1 MPVHERARR
10 GPCLHHRL
18 NQRLKATLLAALQVA
33 LLGPMPA
40 LTAASMPALPMAPCL
55 KRGQQHWDVLVV
67 GDEPAGVMT
76 ALELADQLP
85 RLTGRPNPRIALV
98 TEADTRLGLGGVIA
112 RSGLAYLDR
121 NQVPRDMWDVLTPFA
136 PSSRLYERFL
146 RITGVNH
153 IAVERRRASTALAKA
168 LRQAHIPVL
177 SRADLVGVL
186 RQGRRLCVLQ
196 SRRYGSLGADLVI
209 DASLGAR
216 VAHLAGVP
224 FQGGF
229 GPRELAHQ
237 SLALGW
243 IFEVQ
248 GLSLQ
253 QLRALEEVFSQR
265 LLNPKDQ
272 EAQAWLKLWP
282 RYRRHPK
289 HLLTD
294 LLDENGNPQ
303 LAFSNTIDSADQ
315 GSPAMAIAFHGESG
329 LGTDLRQTPV
339 RLDQANIA
347 LLPGSLSFN
356 ALLLRNNA
364 VQNRQVLAGQ
374 NRPLPWMYPYADKVT
389 AFFMRHGAKR
399 VEWMPELYVRSAD
412 QLANPVAVLGETE
425 MANGGVPHNQA
436 LGTFSYFLDFRGGIK
451 GIAGFPKPTFNFGY
465 RHTLPREL
473 DNLAV
478 LGPAAGYGGLGG
490 GAGRILELNISI
502 GQGLAI
508 ASALALADGMPLAAI
523 DPVRVAKYM
532 PPGFTA
538 YGRPSNAT
546 RLHLVVARLRYV
558 LDGLWRRQDDGHW
571 EVQRLGNTANI
582 LRP

>member
-1 MPVHERARR
+1 MS
-10 GPCLHHRL
+10 
-18 NQRLKATLLAALQVA
+18 TLLVPLPAVA
-33 LLGPMPA
+33 
-40 LTAASMPALPMAPCL
+40 AASVPALPMAPCI

-76 ALELADQLP
+76 ALELVDQLP
-85 RLTGRPNPRIALV
+85 RLTGLPHPRVALV
-98 TEADTRLGLGGVIA
+98 TEADTRLGLGGKIT

-121 NQVPRDMWDVLTPFA
+121 NQVPKDMWDVLSPFA

-146 RITGVNH
+146 RLTGVNH
-153 IAVERRRASTALAKA
+153 IAVDRRRASTALAKA
-168 LRQAHIPVL
+168 LDQARIPML
-177 SRADLVGVL
+177 SQADLVGVA
-186 RQGRRLCVLQ
+186 REGRRLCLLQ

-224 FQGGF
+224 FQGGL
-229 GPRELAHQ
+229 GPGELAHQ

-248 GLSLQ
+248 GLSLHQ
-253 QLRALEEVFSQR
+253 VRVLEEHFTQR
-265 LLNPKDQ
+265 LLNPKDR
-272 EAQAWLKLWP
+272 EAQAWIKRWP
-282 RYRRHPK
+282 RYRRDPK
-289 HLLTD
+289 QLQTD
-294 LLDENGNPQ
+294 LLDENGDPQ
-303 LAFSNTIDSADQ
+303 LAYSNTSDSADQ
-315 GSPAMAIAFHGESG
+315 RSPAMAIAFHGQSG
-329 LGTDLRQTPV
+329 LGTDWRQSRV

-347 LLPGSLSFN
+347 LLPGRLSFN

-364 VQNRQVLAGQ
+364 EQNRLVLANQ
-374 NRPLPWMYPYADKVT
+374 NRPLPWMRPYADKVT
-389 AFFMRHGAKR
+389 AFFKRHGAKR

-412 QLANPVAVLGETE
+412 QLAHPVAVLGEME

-451 GIAGFPKPTFNFGY
+451 GIPGFPKPTFNYGY

-508 ASALALADGMPLAAI
+508 ASGLALADGMPLAAI
-523 DPVRVAKYM
+523 DPVRVAQFM
-532 PPGFTA
+532 PPGFIA

-546 RLHLVVARLRYV
+546 RMHLVLGRIRYV
-558 LDGLWRRQDDGHW
+558 LDGLWHRQDNGYW
-571 EVQRLGNTANI
+571 EGQQLGEAPKRRPPH
-582 LRP
+582 LRPGDPP

>member
-1 MPVHERARR
+1 MPVHKRARR

-18 NQRLKATLLAALQVA
+18 NHRLNQGLKAILLAT

-40 LTAASMPALPMAPCL
+40 VKAASGPVLPMAPCRQ
-55 KRGQQHWDVLVV
+55 RGQQHWDVLVV

-98 TEADTRLGLGGVIA
+98 TEADTRLGLGGVIT

-121 NQVPRDMWDVLTPFA
+121 NQVPRDMWDVLSPFA

-153 IAVERRRASTALAKA
+153 IAVDRRRASAALTKA
-168 LRQAHIPVL
+168 LRQARIPVL
-177 SRADLVGVL
+177 SQADLVGVG

-265 LLNPKDQ
+265 LLDPKDH

-289 HLLTD
+289 QLLTD

-303 LAFSNTIDSADQ
+303 LAFSNTSDSADQ
-315 GSPAMAIAFHGESG
+315 RSPAMAIAFHGESG
-329 LGTDLRQTPV
+329 LGTDWRQTPV

-356 ALLLRNNA
+356 ALLLRNDA

-412 QLANPVAVLGETE
+412 QLANPVAVLGESE

-465 RHTLPREL
+465 RHTLPRET

-508 ASALALADGMPLAAI
+508 ASALALADGMALAAI
-523 DPVRVAKYM
+523 DPVRVAKFM
-532 PPGFTA
+532 PPGFVA

-546 RLHLVVARLRYV
+546 RMHLAIARFRYL

-571 EVQRLGNTANI
+571 EVQHLGNTANI
-582 LRP
+582 RRP

>member
-1 MPVHERARR
+1 M
-10 GPCLHHRL
+10 
-18 NQRLKATLLAALQVA
+18 AAL
-33 LLGPMPA
+33 LLPLPA
-40 LTAASMPALPMAPCL
+40 VTAASLPALPMAPCV
-55 KRGQQHWDVLVV
+55 KRGQHHWDVLVV

-85 RLTGRPNPRIALV
+85 RLTGLPHPRIALV

-121 NQVPRDMWDVLTPFA
+121 NQVPRDMWDVLSPFA
-136 PSSRLYERFL
+136 PSSQLYERFL

-153 IAVERRRASTALAKA
+153 IAVDRRRASAALAKA
-168 LRQAHIPVL
+168 LRQAQIPVL
-177 SRADLVGVL
+177 SQADLVGVG
-186 RQGRRLCVLQ
+186 REGRRLCLVQ

-224 FQGGF
+224 FQEGL

-253 QLRALEEVFSQR
+253 QLRALEEHFTQR
-265 LLNPKDQ
+265 LLNPKDR
-272 EAQAWLKLWP
+272 EAQAWIKPWS

-289 HLLTD
+289 QLQTD
-294 LLDENGNPQ
+294 LLDENGDPQ
-303 LAFSNTIDSADQ
+303 LAFSNTIDSVDQ
-315 GSPAMAIAFHGESG
+315 RSPAMAIAFHGESG
-329 LGTDLRQTPV
+329 LGTDWRQTPV

-347 LLPGSLSFN
+347 LLPGRLSFN

-364 VQNRQVLAGQ
+364 EQNRMVLAGQ
-374 NRPLPWMYPYADKVT
+374 NRPLPWMVPYADKVT
-389 AFFMRHGAKR
+389 AFFKRHGAKR

-412 QLANPVAVLGETE
+412 QLAHPVAVLGETE

-451 GIAGFPKPTFNFGY
+451 GIPGFPKPTFNFGY

-508 ASALALADGMPLAAI
+508 ASGLALADGKALAAI
-523 DPVRVAKYM
+523 DPVRVAQYM
-532 PPGFTA
+532 PPGFIA

-546 RLHLVVARLRYV
+546 RVHLVLGRLRYV
-558 LDGLWRRQDDGHW
+558 VDGLWHRQDDGYW
-571 EVQRLGNTANI
+571 EGQRLGEAPKGPRPPNPPRTKTTAPP
-582 LRP
+582 LEGLPGEQH